1 MAADKVWFGSYEGGP
16 QPPLAD
22 FQAAEKFLPRS
33 LLDYVKQQLREVQR
47 KDGCVLVLFPG
58 IWDAAILI
66 SRNAPHVFPVSSM
79 RCNIVE
85 PARL

>member
-1 MAADKVWFGSYEGGP
+1 MAAVGVWFGSLRAATAFP
-16 QPPLAD
+16 AD
-22 FQAAEKFLPRS
+22 RQAAEIFYVRS
-33 LLDYVKQQLREVQR
+33 LPGYVKQQLREVLR